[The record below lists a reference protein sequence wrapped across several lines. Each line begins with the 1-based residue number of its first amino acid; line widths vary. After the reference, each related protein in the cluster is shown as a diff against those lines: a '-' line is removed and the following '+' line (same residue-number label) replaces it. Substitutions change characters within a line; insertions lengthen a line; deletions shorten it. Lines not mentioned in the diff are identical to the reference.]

1 MQVEASDAFERALR
15 SLLKRYRSILDD
27 LQPLIE
33 TLENNQRPGDKI
45 PNTGFDVYKVRIK
58 NSDISKGK
66 SGGYRVIYYLQTS
79 DRIILLT
86 LYAKSD
92 QANISAQTIRK
103 IIHDIENS

>member
-1 MQVEASDAFERALR
+1 MQVEASDAFERSLR

-45 PNTGFDVYKVRIK
+45 TNTGFDVYKVRLK
-58 NSDISKGK
+58 NSEIGKGK
-66 SGGYRVIYYLQTS
+66 SAGYRVIYYIQTG

-92 QANISAQTIRK
+92 QASISAQTIRE
-103 IIHDIENS
+103 IIRDIEKS

>member
-1 MQVEASDAFERALR
+1 MQVEASDAFEKSLR
-15 SLLKRYRSILDD
+15 SLLKRHRSILDD

-33 TLENNQRPGDKI
+33 ALENNQRPGDKI

-58 NSDISKGK
+58 NSDIGKGK
-66 SGGYRVIYYLQTS
+66 SAGYRAIYYIQTG
-79 DRIILLT
+79 DRIILIT

-92 QANISAQTIRK
+92 QSNISSQAIRE